1 MSPQPALSSRWLCTR
16 CVSSIA
22 PQCFI
27 FYLASVVL
35 AQSFK
40 PCAAT
45 CTAIGSCA
53 SSYRYGPLP
62 IPSSSCI
69 APPHPIPFLAA
80 SYPIPVFVAWHRRP
94 HVLHSFSRD
103 RRPSNQSDP
112 DSSILRFIVWAVTA
126 LQIASPMSFLVS
138 DHRCPATQPPS
149 PSTALQPPSHS
160 NLPATQ
166 PPNHFSRFSTT
177 QPYFPILHPVTYV
190 TYEYEQT
197 HLASTCDPRCL
208 CTLLRLP
215 PLIRRCHSARRS
227 CTAPTTTPEARLL
240 SPAFIDTLSQSRFP
254 ANRRMSSSFGKCI
267 GPIPPVLHYLCC
279 CFIPHLTPPSFLKSH
294 LQFHSCNHFFPG

>member
-1 MSPQPALSSRWLCTR
+1 
-16 CVSSIA
+16 
-22 PQCFI
+22 
-27 FYLASVVL
+27 VL

-126 LQIASPMSFLVS
+126 LQIASPVSFLVS

-166 PPNHFSRFSTT
+166 PPNHISRFSTT

-190 TYEYEQT
+190 TYVNMNRLILPRRATPVVCAHCSACHRSYVAATAPDAPALHQPLHQRQGFCHQRSSTHLVRAAFQPTAECLH
-197 HLASTCDPRCL
+197 HLASAL
-208 CTLLRLP
+208 AQFHL
-215 PLIRRCHSARRS
+215 S
-227 CTAPTTTPEARLL
+227 CTTSAAA
-240 SPAFIDTLSQSRFP
+240 SY
-254 ANRRMSSSFGKCI
+254 
-267 GPIPPVLHYLCC
+267 PI
-279 CFIPHLTPPSFLKSH
+279 
-294 LQFHSCNHFFPG
+294 